1 MSGTM
6 RLTLRAGERVWING
20 AVVRAERKT
29 TLEILNDATFL
40 LESHV
45 LQPEETT
52 TPLRQIYFVVQAMFI
67 DPAGAEKAALLYERY
82 LAAALRT
89 FASREI
95 LDGLLAVRGQM
106 EAGRRLDA
114 MKTLRGLFPAEE
126 AILAARPERR
136 SAA

>member
-1 MSGTM
+1 MTGTM
-6 RLTLRAGERVWING
+6 RLSLKAGERVWING

-45 LQPEETT
+45 IQPEETT

-67 DPAGAEKAALLYERY
+67 DPAGVETARALFERY
-82 LAAALRT
+82 VVSALRV
-89 FASREI
+89 FSSPEI
-95 LDGLLAVRGQM
+95 LDGLLAVRAQV

-114 MKTLRGLFPAEE
+114 LKTLRALFPAEA
-126 AILAARPERR
+126 AILAEPARRN
-136 SAA
+136 AA

>member
-6 RLTLRAGERVWING
+6 RLSLKAGERVWING

-52 TPLRQIYFVVQAMFI
+52 TPLKQIYFVVQTMFI
-67 DPAGAEKAALLYERY
+67 DPAGAETARALFERY
-82 LAAALRT
+82 VASALRV
-89 FASREI
+89 FSRRDV
-95 LDGLLAVRGQM
+95 LDGLLAVRGQV
-106 EAGRRLDA
+106 EAGRKLDA
-114 MKTLRGLFPAEE
+114 LKTLRVLFPAEAE
-126 AILAARPERR
+126 ILAAPSRR
-136 SAA
+136 DAA

>member
-6 RLTLRAGERVWING
+6 RLSLKAGERVWING

-52 TPLRQIYFVVQAMFI
+52 TPLKQIYFVVQTMFI
-67 DPAGAEKAALLYERY
+67 DPAGAETARALFERY
-82 LAAALRT
+82 VASALRV
-89 FASREI
+89 FSRRDV
-95 LDGLLAVRGQM
+95 LDGLLAVRGQV
-106 EAGRRLDA
+106 EARRKLDA
-114 MKTLRGLFPAEE
+114 LKTLRVLFPAEAE
-126 AILAARPERR
+126 ILAAPSRR
-136 SAA
+136 DAA